1 VAHLDPLDAAPL
13 RGSLDCGRLSP
24 TLYGFRLLIP
34 VSFGGAMAS
43 KWVDSSIEA
52 VANSEVHM
60 DAKGKS
66 KLAEKIGRISFSTLL
81 AMLAEAA
88 LGAAASG

>member
-1 VAHLDPLDAAPL
+1 
-13 RGSLDCGRLSP
+13 
-24 TLYGFRLLIP
+24 
-34 VSFGGAMAS
+34 VSFGYAMAS
-43 KWVDSSIEA
+43 KWVDSSTDAIA
-52 VANSEVHM
+52 SSEVHM

-66 KLAEKIGRISFSTLL
+66 KLAEKIGRISLSTLL